1 MTNTGTGIQRELHST
16 RKPRE
21 GIPPELAWQRGRLPR
36 VSQVMELANSFQ
48 CMIENGE
55 ATDYAN
61 LARTAGLS
69 RQRMS
74 QIMELL
80 WLAPKIQQ
88 KIPEFPAMQSG
99 RVPISE
105 VTARKVAEHLEQG
118 TQQVAWD
125 NLKLNARVGRGTI
138 GQRGSAG

>member
-1 MTNTGTGIQRELHST
+1 
-16 RKPRE
+16 
-21 GIPPELAWQRGRLPR
+21 
-36 VSQVMELANSFQ
+36 
-48 CMIENGE
+48 
-55 ATDYAN
+55 
-61 LARTAGLS
+61 
-69 RQRMS
+69 
-74 QIMELL
+74 MELL